1 MTKEETPPAKA
12 ADSVKTRGPRDRHSK
27 KDKPKPL
34 TKVIIRRLPPTMT
47 EEEFLKQIDP
57 LPEYDNYY
65 YAAADWSLGFDA
77 TCRAYIT
84 FRNHDDVFLFRD
96 RFDGYVFVDTK
107 GEEYP
112 AIVEF
117 APFQG
122 LPKNK
127 ARKTD
132 PKVGTIESEQHY
144 INFLQKLEED
154 REACKNECKLEFSL
168 QPKDDKKVTSTPLL
182 QFLMNKKMERR
193 EEQKKRTE
201 DNRRKREEE
210 KQKRRNRVS
219 KGIPS
224 AIKEEG
230 APSTKE
236 AKPKA
241 EGGTADHPEEKKN
254 SRAKRRAERD
264 QRRREEHEQ
273 RRREKEKER
282 IAAENEQKSGKPTTT
297 TTPTTY
303 ATQQPAKEP
312 EKTTPVTIAKA
323 PEGEPNKRKEVKKYS
338 ERRERNRN
346 KNSQQTPSAGAAPHE
361 SANPSSSAVKPI
373 KEEKSQLKDNNAMMS
388 FMKNLSNVKEFV
400 PKHKQEAAAAKE
412 ENEKLNKKDPNAPID
427 MEEVKDKLEKISLQ
441 DKVQVQKPAS
451 QEKHDDEAVETKTE
465 RTERSHRNS
474 SSSGGYPNEAKSEDR
489 KERRIRNKDRPSIMI
504 YQPGKSRLRSTEDGQ
519 PILDTKS
526 NPTSD
531 TESLKKEEHSNTVRK
546 VSRYS
551 ERRSGRARDGK
562 RRASEDITSKIAE
575 VSSIDELKTDQEAK
589 PVEEKKPEEKPT
601 VKKEVE

>member
-1 MTKEETPPAKA
+1 MTKDESTPAKTA
-12 ADSVKTRGPRDRHSK
+12 EQVKTRGPRDRHQK

-57 LPEYDNYY
+57 LPEHDNYY

-84 FRNHDDVFLFRD
+84 FKNHEDIFLFRD

-154 REACKNECKLEFSL
+154 REACKSECKLEFSL

-219 KGIPS
+219 KGIPT

-230 APSTKE
+230 TSSKE
-236 AKPKA
+236 
-241 EGGTADHPEEKKN
+241 THPEEKKN

-282 IAAENEQKSGKPTTT
+282 IAAENEQKTGKPSDQ
-297 TTPTTY
+297 P
-303 ATQQPAKEP
+303 PAKEP
-312 EKTTPVTIAKA
+312 EKTVPIVIAKP
-323 PEGEPNKRKEVKKYS
+323 PEGESNKRKEVKKYS
-338 ERRERNRN
+338 ERRERNRH
-346 KNSQQTPSAGAAPHE
+346 KNSQQNPTSVSNE
-361 SANPSSSAVKPI
+361 SSTNPTSSTVKPV
-373 KEEKSQLKDNNAMMS
+373 KEDKTQVKENDAMMS
-388 FMKNLSNVKEFV
+388 FMKNISNVKEFV

-412 ENEKLNKKDPNAPID
+412 EEKVKAEEFKTPVD
-427 MEEVKDKLEKISLQ
+427 MEEVKEKLEKMSLN
-441 DKVQVQKPAS
+441 DKEKIVQKTVS
-451 QEKHDDEAVETKTE
+451 LEKDEETVEPKSSE

-474 SSSGGYPNEAKSEDR
+474 SSSGGYPNETKSEDR

-504 YQPGKSRLRSTEDGQ
+504 YQPGKSRLRSAEDGQ

-531 TESLKKEEHSNTVRK
+531 TESLKKEERSNTVRK

-562 RRASEDITSKIAE
+562 RRSSEDITATT
-575 VSSIDELKTDQEAK
+575 KTVQVTGINDIKKDTEAK
-589 PVEEKKPEEKPT
+589 PIEEKKIEEKI
-601 VKKEVE
+601 VEKETE

>member
-1 MTKEETPPAKA
+1 MTKEETAPAKT
-12 ADSVKTRGPRDRHSK
+12 ADQTKNRSPRDRHQR

-65 YAAADWSLGFDA
+65 FAAADWSLGFDA
-77 TCRAYIT
+77 TCRAYIN
-84 FRNHDDVFLFRD
+84 FKNHEDVFLFRD

-127 ARKTD
+127 ARKND

-154 REACKNECKLEFSL
+154 REACKSEYKLEFSL
-168 QPKDDKKVTSTPLL
+168 QPKDDKKITSTPLL

-193 EEQKKRTE
+193 EEQKKRNE

-210 KQKRRNRVS
+210 KQKRRNRVA
-219 KGIPS
+219 KGVPS

-230 APSTKE
+230 SSNKDSKQ
-236 AKPKA
+236 KP
-241 EGGTADHPEEKKN
+241 EGGTSDHPVEEKKN

-282 IAAENEQKSGKPTTT
+282 AAENEKSSNKSSD
-297 TTPTTY
+297 
-303 ATQQPAKEP
+303 QPSQSN
-312 EKTTPVTIAKA
+312 KA
-323 PEGEPNKRKEVKKYS
+323 PEKQSAPVSIAKSSEGESNNRKEVKKYS

-346 KNSQQTPSAGAAPHE
+346 KNAQHNPPSVSNETAKAEAPT
-361 SANPSSSAVKPI
+361 VKTRTTENKPLPV
-373 KEEKSQLKDNNAMMS
+373 KEDTAMIS

-400 PKHKQEAAAAKE
+400 PKHKQEAAANKEAKQA
-412 ENEKLNKKDPNAPID
+412 NANKIWQTTTPID
-427 MEEVKDKLEKISLQ
+427 MNEVKEKLESMSIQEK
-441 DKVQVQKPAS
+441 DKKPS
-451 QEKHDDEAVETKTE
+451 QESVKTSSDSNKQSD
-465 RTERSHRNS
+465 RNERSQRNS
-474 SSSGGYPNEAKSEDR
+474 SSSGGYPNDAKNDDH

-504 YQPGKSRLRSTEDGQ
+504 YQPGKSRLRTAEDGQ
-519 PILDTKS
+519 PHLDTKS

-531 TESLKKEEHSNTVRK
+531 TESLKKEERSNTGRK

-551 ERRSGRARDGK
+551 ERRSGRNRDGK
-562 RRASEDITSKIAE
+562 RRSSEDTSVKTPEIKEAE
-575 VSSIDELKTDQEAK
+575 AGDLKKVVSAK
-589 PVEEKKPEEKPT
+589 EIKPIEEKKTEEKN
-601 VKKEVE
+601 VVEKGTE